1 MNAAPPVPDPAPA
14 QTPVPA
20 LDRSLKPL
28 PKAPV
33 RIVHLGLG
41 AFHRSHQA
49 WYTQHATDA
58 AEWGIAAFTGRRPDA
73 AETLSAQDCLY
84 TLVERSAGGDSFE
97 VIGSIVEAVDG
108 ADVARLCE
116 LVAAK
121 ETAVVTLTIT
131 EAAYGLAADGTFDA
145 EAPGVADDLRALS
158 AAAAAETSITRETST
173 FGEASAPRGTAVS
186 GETRVP
192 GTPLGRLVLALAR
205 RRDSGAG
212 PIAVVSCDNLSA
224 NGDVARRGV
233 LGMAAA
239 WGQDLVEWIGANV
252 SFVSTSVDRIT
263 PRTTDADIAEVAEQC
278 GYRDSSPVVA
288 EPFRNWVLS
297 GDFPAGRPRWED
309 AGAVVVDDIEPY
321 ENRKLWL
328 LNGSHSI
335 LAYAGQLRGHATVA
349 EALADP
355 LCRKAVEDFW
365 DEAANH
371 LRSEGL
377 DIPGYRQAL
386 LERFGNARIA
396 HRLAQIAADGTT
408 KLRMRA
414 VPVLAAERAEGRSGS
429 GAALMLAAWI
439 DYVASAGDF
448 QDPLAREIRAAAA
461 LEGTERVQALLR
473 LVNAGIAE
481 DADFVS
487 LVHRLCGSFSATAA
501 APATPTRT

>member
-1 MNAAPPVPDPAPA
+1 MNDIPG
-14 QTPVPA
+14 
-20 LDRSLKPL
+20 LDRKLKPL
-28 PKAPV
+28 PKPPV

-49 WYTQHATDA
+49 WYTQHAGDA

-73 AETLSAQDCLY
+73 AEALSAQDCLY
-84 TLVERSAGGDSFE
+84 TLVERSADGDGFE

-108 ADVARLCE
+108 ADTDRLCG

-121 ETAVVTLTIT
+121 DTAIVTLTIT

-145 EAPGVADDLRALS
+145 DAPVVADDLRALS
-158 AAAAAETSITRETST
+158 AAASGGA
-173 FGEASAPRGTAVS
+173 GTPA
-186 GETRVP
+186 
-192 GTPLGRLVLALAR
+192 TPLGRLVLALAR

-224 NGDVARRGV
+224 NGEVARRAV
-233 LGMAAA
+233 LGLASA
-239 WGQDLVEWIGANV
+239 WGADLAEWIGANV

-263 PRTTDADIAEVAEQC
+263 PRTTDADIAEVADQC

-297 GDFPAGRPRWED
+297 GGFPAGRPRWED

-328 LNGSHSI
+328 LNGAHSM

-349 EALADP
+349 DALADP
-355 LCRKAVEDFW
+355 ACRKAVEDFW
-365 DEAANH
+365 DEAARH
-371 LRSEGL
+371 LPGEEL
-377 DIPGYRQAL
+377 DVPAYRQAL

-396 HRLAQIAADGTT
+396 HRLAQIAADATT

-414 VPVLAAERAEGRSGS
+414 VPALTAERAAGRSGAGS
-429 GAALMLAAWI
+429 ALMIAAWI
-439 DYVASAGDF
+439 DYAGATGDF
-448 QDPLAREIRAAAA
+448 QDPLATSIRDANT
-461 LEGTERVQALLR
+461 LEGKDRVEALLR
-473 LVNAGIAE
+473 LVSAGL
-481 DADFVS
+481 ADDPDIVA
-487 LVHRLCGSFSATAA
+487 LVHGLRGSFAAKTA
-501 APATPTRT
+501 APAPL

>member
-1 MNAAPPVPDPAPA
+1 MNAAPP
-14 QTPVPA
+14 A
-20 LDRSLKPL
+20 LNRSLKPL
-28 PKAPV
+28 PKPPV

-49 WYTQHATDA
+49 WYTQHAPDA

-73 AETLSAQDCLY
+73 AAALSRQDCLY

-108 ADVARLCE
+108 ANTARLCG

-121 ETAVVTLTIT
+121 ETAIVTLTIT

-145 EAPGVADDLRALS
+145 DAPGVADDLRALS
-158 AAAAAETSITRETST
+158 AAAS
-173 FGEASAPRGTAVS
+173 GGTES
-186 GETRVP
+186 GVAGVP
-192 GTPLGRLVLALAR
+192 GTPLGRLVLALAW

-212 PIAVVSCDNLSA
+212 PLAVVSCDNLSA
-224 NGDVARRGV
+224 NGEVARRAV
-233 LGMAAA
+233 LGLASG
-239 WGQDLVEWIGANV
+239 WGSGLAGWIEANV

-263 PRTTDADIAEVAEQC
+263 PRTTEADILEVEEQC
-278 GYRDSSPVVA
+278 GYSDNSPVVA

-297 GDFPAGRPRWED
+297 GDFPAGRPRWEE
-309 AGAVVVDDIEPY
+309 AGAVVVGDIEPY

-349 EALADP
+349 DALADP

-365 DEAANH
+365 DEAARH
-371 LRSEGL
+371 LQAERL
-377 DIPGYRQAL
+377 DIPTYRQAL

-396 HRLAQIAADGTT
+396 HRLAQIAADATT

-414 VPVLAAERAEGRSGS
+414 VPVMTAERADGRSGAGS
-429 GAALMLAAWI
+429 ALMLAAWI
-439 DYVASAGDF
+439 DYVTAGNDF
-448 QDPLAREIRAAAA
+448 QDPLAAEIQAAVS
-461 LEGTERVQALLR
+461 LDGTKRVQGLLR
-473 LVNAGIAE
+473 LVSAAL
-481 DADFVS
+481 ADDPDVVA
-487 LVHRLCGSFSATAA
+487 LVARLCGSFATTPA
-501 APATPTRT
+501 ATPART

>member
-1 MNAAPPVPDPAPA
+1 MNAAPPV
-14 QTPVPA
+14 QGSLPV
-20 LDRSLKPL
+20 LSRSLKPL
-28 PKAPV
+28 PTAPV

-49 WYTQHATDA
+49 WYTQHAGDA
-58 AEWGIAAFTGRRPDA
+58 GEWGIAAFTGRRPDA
-73 AETLSAQDCLY
+73 AEALSAQDCLY
-84 TLVERSAGGDSFE
+84 TLVERSGGGDSFE

-108 ADVARLCE
+108 ADAGRLCE

-121 ETAVVTLTIT
+121 ETSIVTLTIT

-145 EAPGVADDLRALS
+145 DAPGVADDLRALS
-158 AAAAAETSITRETST
+158 AAAS
-173 FGEASAPRGTAVS
+173 GEAG
-186 GETRVP
+186 VP

-205 RRDSGAG
+205 RMDSGRG

-224 NGDVARRGV
+224 NGEVARRAV

-239 WGQDLVEWIGANV
+239 WTPDLADWIGENV

-263 PRTTDADIAEVAEQC
+263 PRTTEEDVAEVAEQC

-309 AGAVVVDDIEPY
+309 AGAVFVADIEPY

-349 EALADP
+349 DALADRA
-355 LCRKAVEDFW
+355 CRKAVEDFW
-365 DEAANH
+365 DEAAHH
-371 LRSEGL
+371 LQAAGL
-377 DIPGYRQAL
+377 DIPAYRQAL

-396 HRLAQIAADGTT
+396 HRLAQIAADATT

-414 VPVLAAERAEGRSGS
+414 VPVLTAERASGGTGRS
-429 GAALMLAAWI
+429 AALMLAAWI
-439 DYVASAGDF
+439 DYVGATGDF
-448 QDPLAREIRAAAA
+448 QDPLASEIHTANG
-461 LEGTERVQALLR
+461 LEGRDRVQALLG
-473 LVNAGIAE
+473 LVSADIAGDPDIVE
-481 DADFVS
+481 MVS
-487 LVHRLCGSFSATAA
+487 GLCGTFTAKTAA
-501 APATPTRT
+501 STPL